1 MARQPRT
8 FYYDCPHCSLH
19 QNVHCKRCKKVYV
32 FDPTRR
38 PGEKLVQKKLSFGEI
53 QWDRVVARAKVTPGV
68 AGPAELIRIMV
79 DECLAMP
86 PVRLISS

>member
-8 FYYDCPHCSLH
+8 FYYDCPHCGRR
-19 QNVHCKRCKKVYV
+19 QNVNCKFCKATYI
-32 FDPTRR
+32 FDPTKK
-38 PGEKLVQKKLSFGEI
+38 PDEKWVKREIRFGQLQWERLV
-53 QWDRVVARAKVTPGV
+53 VRAKVTPGV
-68 AGPAELIRIMV
+68 EGPAELIRIMV

>member
-1 MARQPRT
+1 MPRQPRT
-8 FYYDCPHCSLH
+8 FYYHCPKCGRKQSVNCKHCGAT
-19 QNVHCKRCKKVYV
+19 YV

-38 PGEKLVQKKLSFGEI
+38 PGEKLLSKKVRFGEL
-53 QWDRVVARAKVTPGV
+53 QWQRLVVRAKVTPGV
-68 AGPAELIRIMV
+68 EGPAELIRIMV